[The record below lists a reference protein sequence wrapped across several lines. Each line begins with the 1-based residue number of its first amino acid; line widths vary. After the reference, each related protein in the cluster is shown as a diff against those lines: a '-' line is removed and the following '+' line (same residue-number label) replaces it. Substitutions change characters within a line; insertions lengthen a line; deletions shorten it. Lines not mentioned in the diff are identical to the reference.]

1 MPEYSVL
8 DLLKFSN
15 EGKPQDFKTAFDDV
29 MQDRIS
35 SAIDARR
42 DAVTD
47 QMFNGAGEE
56 EVEVEAEAEVD
67 VDAEI
72 EIEDEDFDVD
82 DGGDEAVEEEQ

>member
-35 SAIDARR
+35 NAIDVRR

-47 QMFNGAGEE
+47 QMFNGADEE
-56 EVEVEAEAEVD
+56 EVEVEAEAELD
-67 VDAEI
+67 ADAEI

-82 DGGDEAVEEEQ
+82 DGSDEAVEKE

>member
-15 EGKPQDFKTAFDDV
+15 EGKPQDFKTAFDDI

-35 SAIDARR
+35 NAIDVRR

-47 QMFNGAGEE
+47 QMFNGADEE
-56 EVEVEAEAEVD
+56 EVEVEAEAELD
-67 VDAEI
+67 ADAEI

-82 DGGDEAVEEEQ
+82 DGSDEAVEKE

>member
-35 SAIDARR
+35 NAIDVRR

-47 QMFNGAGEE
+47 QMFNGTDEE
-56 EVEVEAEAEVD
+56 EVEVEAEAELD
-67 VDAEI
+67 ADAEI

-82 DGGDEAVEEEQ
+82 DGSDEAVEKE

>member
-35 SAIDARR
+35 NAIDVRR

-47 QMFNGAGEE
+47 QMFNGAE
-56 EVEVEAEAEVD
+56 
-67 VDAEI
+67 
-72 EIEDEDFDVD
+72 
-82 DGGDEAVEEEQ
+82 

>member
-35 SAIDARR
+35 NAIDVRR

-47 QMFNGAGEE
+47 QMFNGADEE
-56 EVEVEAEAEVD
+56 EIEAEVEVDA
-67 VDAEI
+67 DAEI

-82 DGGDEAVEEEQ
+82 DDSDDAVEEK

>member
-35 SAIDARR
+35 NAIDVRR

-47 QMFNGAGEE
+47 QMFNGADEE
-56 EVEVEAEAEVD
+56 EVEVEAEAELD
-67 VDAEI
+67 ADAEI

-82 DGGDEAVEEEQ
+82 DGSYEAVEKE

>member
-35 SAIDARR
+35 NAIDVRR

-47 QMFNGAGEE
+47 QMFNGADEE
-56 EVEVEAEAEVD
+56 EVEFEAEAELD
-67 VDAEI
+67 ADAEI

-82 DGGDEAVEEEQ
+82 DGSY

>member
-35 SAIDARR
+35 NAIDVRR

-47 QMFNGAGEE
+47 QMFNGAEEE
-56 EVEVEAEAEVD
+56 EVEVEAEAELD
-67 VDAEI
+67 ADAEI

-82 DGGDEAVEEEQ
+82 DGSDEAVEKE

>member
-35 SAIDARR
+35 NAIDVRR

-47 QMFNGAGEE
+47 QMFNGAEEE
-56 EVEVEAEAEVD
+56 EVEVEAEAELD
-67 VDAEI
+67 ADAEI

-82 DGGDEAVEEEQ
+82 DGSYEAVEKE

>member
-29 MQDRIS
+29 MQGRIS
-35 SAIDARR
+35 NAIDARR

-56 EVEVEAEAEVD
+56 EVEVEA
-67 VDAEI
+67 DA
-72 EIEDEDFDVD
+72 EIEDEDLDLDVD
-82 DGGDEAVEEEQ
+82 SDEDEDGGREE

>member
-35 SAIDARR
+35 NAIDVRR

-47 QMFNGAGEE
+47 QMFNGADEE
-56 EVEVEAEAEVD
+56 EVEVEAEVEVD
-67 VDAEI
+67 ADAEI

-82 DGGDEAVEEEQ
+82 DGSYEAVEKE